1 MKRLFCTFLALVMA
15 LSCVLVLA
23 SCNSGK
29 DDKKETEP
37 PKPATAPDGYITYDN
52 GDISFAYPSDWK
64 KTEGSTTMLVNKSG
78 KGNNITVVYEEK
90 NEIYG
95 KASDSELE
103 KLMKDSISAAGMSI
117 SNFKR
122 TKTKNDYNDII
133 KLTYTIS
140 ASGASMKQT
149 QMIATVGDRTYVVT
163 VTETTA
169 DQTLVDNVFNT
180 FVVLK

>member
-15 LSCVLVLA
+15 LSCVLILG
-23 SCNSGK
+23 SCNSGE
-29 DDKKETEP
+29 DEKKETDP
-37 PKPATAPDGYITYDN
+37 PKPATAPEGYTTYDN
-52 GDISFAYPSDWK
+52 GDISFAYPSDWTK
-64 KTEGSTTMLVNKSG
+64 NEGSTTMLVNKSG

-95 KASDSELE
+95 EASDSELE
-103 KLMKDSISAAGMSI
+103 KLMKDSISVTGMSI

-122 TKTKNDYNDII
+122 TKTKNDYSDII
-133 KLTYTIS
+133 KLTYTLS

-169 DQTLVDNVFNT
+169 DQTFVDNVFNT

>member
-1 MKRLFCTFLALVMA
+1 MKRLFCAFLALVMMF
-15 LSCVLVLA
+15 SCALVLG
-23 SCNSGK
+23 SCNSDGK
-29 DDKKETEP
+29 DKETEQ
-37 PKPATAPDGYITYDN
+37 PKPATAPDGYTTYNN
-52 GDISFAYPSDWK
+52 GDISFAYPSDWT

-78 KGNNITVVYEEK
+78 KGNNITVVYEAKNNTYEK
-90 NEIYG
+90 S
-95 KASDSELE
+95 SDSELE
-103 KLMKDSISAAGMSI
+103 KMMKDSMSAIGMSI

-122 TKTKNDYNDII
+122 TKTQNDYNDII

-140 ASGASMKQT
+140 VSGASMKQT
-149 QMIATVGDRTYVVT
+149 QIISTVGDRTYIVT

>member
-1 MKRLFCTFLALVMA
+1 MA
-15 LSCVLVLA
+15 LSCVLILG
-23 SCNSGK
+23 SCNSGE
-29 DDKKETEP
+29 DEKKETDP
-37 PKPATAPDGYITYDN
+37 PKPATAPEGYTTYDN
-52 GDISFAYPSDWK
+52 GDISFAYPSDWTK
-64 KTEGSTTMLVNKSG
+64 NEGSTTMLVNKSG

-95 KASDSELE
+95 EASDSELE
-103 KLMKDSISAAGMSI
+103 KLMKDSISVTGMSI

-122 TKTKNDYNDII
+122 TKTKNDYSDII
-133 KLTYTIS
+133 KLTYTLS

>member
-1 MKRLFCTFLALVMA
+1 
-15 LSCVLVLA
+15 
-23 SCNSGK
+23 
-29 DDKKETEP
+29 
-37 PKPATAPDGYITYDN
+37 
-52 GDISFAYPSDWK
+52 
-64 KTEGSTTMLVNKSG
+64 
-78 KGNNITVVYEEK
+78 
-90 NEIYG
+90 
-95 KASDSELE
+95 
-103 KLMKDSISAAGMSI
+103 MKDSISAAGLSI

-122 TKTKNDYNDII
+122 TKTKNDYSDII
-133 KLTYTIS
+133 KLTYTLS

>member
-1 MKRLFCTFLALVMA
+1 MV
-15 LSCVLVLA
+15 LSCVLVLG
-23 SCNSGK
+23 SCNSGE
-29 DDKKETEP
+29 DEKKETDP
-37 PKPATAPDGYITYDN
+37 PKPATAPEGYTTYDN
-52 GDISFAYPSDWK
+52 GDISFAYPSDWTK
-64 KTEGSTTMLVNKSG
+64 NEGSTTMLVNKSG

-95 KASDSELE
+95 EASDSELE
-103 KLMKDSISAAGMSI
+103 KLMKDSISVTGMSI

-122 TKTKNDYNDII
+122 TKTKNDYSDII
-133 KLTYTIS
+133 KLTYTLS